1 MDWSLYI
8 EKVKTLFKYFNNNN
22 YVFFI
27 IFVLSIIYIFLA
39 EKDKKI
45 KNFFTT
51 YSILIMCII
60 FNPVAI
66 MIFEKMINFS
76 SIYRI
81 YYMLPLCITIAYA
94 GTKVIVQIKNR
105 KKQYVLLIMIVGYIA
120 LVGNSIYNI
129 YTTQKVS
136 TLYKLPDEVIQVA
149 TIIKEDTQTECKRA
163 IVPYGMSS
171 QIGQVTSKIELLYTR
186 VVTNEKDKNGNNAP
200 VDTDDIKN
208 CEPALKLSEGDIKYI
223 AELAN
228 KSKYNYVVYYKH
240 TPAKDETRFEQYGF
254 ELMYQ
259 TPNYLIYRNINS
271 LGKTTEEYKEM
282 TFEK

>member
-1 MDWSLYI
+1 MNWSLYS
-8 EKVKTLFKYFNNNN
+8 EKVKTLFEYFNAND

-27 IFVLSIIYIFLA
+27 IFALSIIYILIT
-39 EKDKKI
+39 EKEKKL
-45 KNFFTT
+45 KLFFSI
-51 YSILIMCII
+51 YSMIIMCII
-60 FNPVAI
+60 FNPIAI

-94 GTKVIVQIKNR
+94 VTNIISKIKSKKWKYAALILIISFIV
-105 KKQYVLLIMIVGYIA
+105 
-120 LVGNSIYNI
+120 LVGESVYAWV
-129 YTTQKVS
+129 TQKVG

-149 TIIKEDTQTECKRA
+149 TIIMNDAETECKRA

-186 VVTNEKDKNGNNAP
+186 VVTNEKDENGNSSP
-200 VDTDDIKN
+200 LDTEDIKY

-271 LGKTTEEYKEM
+271 LGKTSEEYKQM
-282 TFEK
+282 VLEK